1 MRTHS
6 ATEIGRGAPLAVD
19 TGTDGHHLYALSQGT
34 FPADGEPGAPALPD
48 TGALMRVRHDGSME
62 TVADGLDQPTSV
74 QFIGHTAYVVT
85 LNGEIDAIPLH
96 R

>member
-1 MRTHS
+1 M
-6 ATEIGRGAPLAVD
+6 
-19 TGTDGHHLYALSQGT
+19 SQGT